1 VAQVFQPVRRAT
13 QGGDAPPTLSR
24 TAEDAESAPRS
35 EWAGPRARPPALT
48 NAAEEHRAGERGRS
62 GEFAVDVLDSADGG
76 VEVEFGGDALATGLA
91 VCLGS
96 LAIPKQVEDGLGHA
110 CHIAEWH

>member
-1 VAQVFQPVRRAT
+1 MHHRGRGDRGEAGMGKH
-13 QGGDAPPTLSR
+13 GGLPLRCIEPAPASCVG
-24 TAEDAESAPRS
+24 
-35 EWAGPRARPPALT
+35 AGPRARPPALT
-48 NAAEEHRAGERGRS
+48 KAAEDHRAGERGRS

-76 VEVEFGGDALATGLA
+76 LEVEFGGDALATGLA